1 MSFIELIGI
10 DNQEIEFEENK
21 NSVKEIK
28 LQSLLNQSKE
38 LLLKSKQQILMQTI
52 SIIEKS
58 LFNQSQQCQEKRQ
71 MKKFI
76 EVHDYEG
83 IYETL
88 NLKPPNKCGVIKL
101 HNKQI
106 IEQQQS
112 KILSDRQIDQIV
124 EFKLIFQ
131 TYKFGN
137 PQKFLSSHYQFDNI
151 IEKQKIKF
159 QTMYQQKS
167 QINKSKLLTQP
178 QKNKN
183 MNNMQYQL
191 MNKKKSYL
199 FKLSELKINY
209 DQNACQNMNN
219 ILFIFKYFYCEVIFV
234 VVILK
239 MLSDIKQFE
248 QEHKEEMK
256 LLQQK
261 YEQKIEL
268 LSQKIDIL
276 QKELEVKDN
285 IYSDL
290 KNRSILND
298 ESKIQKTDEDV
309 QDFGATIQKF
319 HKQKEREMMKIKK
332 NYQKELIHN
341 QKLLRKKD
349 ATIEQLQQEI
359 SQYKQAASQNMD
371 NQKILLLSKLIDLA
385 NEIHKQL

>member
-1 MSFIELIGI
+1 
-10 DNQEIEFEENK
+10 
-21 NSVKEIK
+21 
-28 LQSLLNQSKE
+28 
-38 LLLKSKQQILMQTI
+38 
-52 SIIEKS
+52 
-58 LFNQSQQCQEKRQ
+58 
-71 MKKFI
+71 
-76 EVHDYEG
+76 
-83 IYETL
+83 
-88 NLKPPNKCGVIKL
+88 
-101 HNKQI
+101 
-106 IEQQQS
+106 
-112 KILSDRQIDQIV
+112 
-124 EFKLIFQ
+124 
-131 TYKFGN
+131 
-137 PQKFLSSHYQFDNI
+137 
-151 IEKQKIKF
+151 
-159 QTMYQQKS
+159 
-167 QINKSKLLTQP
+167 
-178 QKNKN
+178 
-183 MNNMQYQL
+183 
-191 MNKKKSYL
+191 
-199 FKLSELKINY
+199 
-209 DQNACQNMNN
+209 
-219 ILFIFKYFYCEVIFV
+219 
-234 VVILK
+234 

-261 YEQKIEL
+261 YEQKIDL

-290 KNRSILND
+290 KNRSILNE